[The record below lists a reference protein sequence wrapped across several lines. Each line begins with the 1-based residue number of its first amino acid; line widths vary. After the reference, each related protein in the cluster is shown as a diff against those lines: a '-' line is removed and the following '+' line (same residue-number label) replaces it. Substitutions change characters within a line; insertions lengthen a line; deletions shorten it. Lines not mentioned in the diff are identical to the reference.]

1 MKLSNVFALLLA
13 FAGLALIGCERH
25 SFDETKGLH
34 MDHGAG
40 HHDEGHGD
48 AGHGKD
54 GHAKDPHAKDGH
66 GEKGHAEKAAAPAH
80 PEAKP
85 EASKEEP
92 RKTGL

>member
-1 MKLSNVFALLLA
+1 MKLSHVFALSLA
-13 FAGLALIGCERH
+13 FAGLVLIGCERH

-34 MDHGAG
+34 MEHGAG

-54 GHAKDPHAKDGH
+54 GHATDPHAKD
-66 GEKGHAEKAAAPAH
+66 GHAEKAAAPAH

-85 EASKEEP
+85 EAPKEEP

>member
-34 MDHGAG
+34 MEHGAG

-48 AGHGKD
+48 AGHG
-54 GHAKDPHAKDGH
+54 KDGH